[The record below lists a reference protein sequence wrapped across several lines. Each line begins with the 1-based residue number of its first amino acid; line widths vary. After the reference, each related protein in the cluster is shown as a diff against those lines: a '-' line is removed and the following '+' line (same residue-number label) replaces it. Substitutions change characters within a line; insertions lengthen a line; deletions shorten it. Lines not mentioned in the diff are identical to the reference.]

1 MLFRVRHIKYH
12 QEDKIPPFSKVLG
25 ELRQK
30 MHDLKGTFCEILVG
44 KGAKT
49 WVGK

>member
-1 MLFRVRHIKYH
+1 MLSGVRHLKYH
-12 QEDKIPPFSKVLG
+12 QDHKIPLFSKILG

-30 MHDLKGTFCEILVG
+30 KHDLKGPFSEILVG